1 MWAKV
6 VSKFEY
12 SQDCFINWSICF
24 WKAACCF
31 WKRANCSACCFW
43 NCICWRNIISI
54 PDGLKW
60 ENTRSFCHFLYF
72 FSSRTEKRIIVL
84 SDVFCLPPDV
94 FSAHFTPVA
103 TGRYVFRYGLLRPPL
118 GHPRGDPGLAPDST
132 ALRYRLRDP
141 SLLPLRSLRKV
152 VRDPKKSSRT
162 NRFSVL
168 SEEKKKTERKNV

>member
-1 MWAKV
+1 MLLCLLLLKTSQLLCLLLLELHLLAKNFH
-6 VSKFEY
+6 SGRAKMGEHTFFL
-12 SQDCFINWSICF
+12 SFFI
-24 WKAACCF
+24 
-31 WKRANCSACCFW
+31 
-43 NCICWRNIISI
+43 
-54 PDGLKW
+54 
-60 ENTRSFCHFLYF
+60 F

-84 SDVFCLPPDV
+84 SDVFWIPPDV

-168 SEEKKKTERKNV
+168 SEEKKVSKNV